1 MKGRKK
7 LPPEQKKVKIANVWG
22 TQKDKEIF
30 NHVAT
35 NYPELYDQAIRDF
48 TEAIK
53 AIEDLY

>member
-30 NHVAT
+30 VHVAT
-35 NYPELYDQAIRDF
+35 NYPELYDKAIRDF
-48 TEAIK
+48 IEAIK
-53 AIEDLY
+53 GIEDLY

>member
-35 NYPELYDQAIRDF
+35 NYPELYDKAIREFIQMVKD
-48 TEAIK
+48 
-53 AIEDLY
+53 IEDFH

>member
-35 NYPELYDQAIRDF
+35 NYPELYDKAIREF

>member
-35 NYPELYDQAIRDF
+35 NYPELYDKAIRDF
-48 TEAIK
+48 IEAIK
-53 AIEDLY
+53 GIEDLY